1 MGLSPQLLL
10 SEGLEQA
17 AVVVGPHGSAEL
29 TIVGFGIRSDK
40 FKAMCKTAHCTRN
53 EKKNISPGGWAKITI
68 SIFLKLESGTCHL
81 GQQSVGSYDTPWTGK
96 EEPTML
102 KAVKES
108 VHRMASHLQLISAY
122 LEMEDYAKALGKT
135 RETIKEL
142 RALATSLTGLTN
154 VAMTVPKDGAV
165 VVPHGSTVVSYE
177 DVNVDVD
184 SDEVRS
190 VDKNE
195 VRAGRGSDNPKTK

>member
-1 MGLSPQLLL
+1 MS
-10 SEGLEQA
+10 S
-17 AVVVGPHGSAEL
+17 
-29 TIVGFGIRSDK
+29 VGF
-40 FKAMCKTAHCTRN
+40 
-53 EKKNISPGGWAKITI
+53 
-68 SIFLKLESGTCHL
+68 
-81 GQQSVGSYDTPWTGK
+81 YDTPWTGK

-142 RALATSLTGLTN
+142 RALATNLTGLTN
-154 VAMTVPKDGAV
+154 MGMRVPKDGAV

-190 VDKNE
+190 VDKSE
-195 VRAGRGSDNPKTK
+195 VRSGHGNDNPKTK